1 MYNRSCTMYNYYYAY
16 VEVCACVCVYVY
28 VYVEKK
34 DAVACAV
41 KLKIDCPLESQLFDE
56 RWCDK
61 HKYREFC
68 LVLFIKSL
76 CTCRSKDMTSGVKEL
91 NHDRTEDLGMNLAQR

>member
-1 MYNRSCTMYNYYYAY
+1 MGVIDLVHYYTC
-16 VEVCACVCVYVY
+16 VEVCACVYIHVY

-41 KLKIDCPLESQLFDE
+41 KLKIDCPLESQSFDE

-68 LVLFIKSL
+68 LVLFIKVYVL
-76 CTCRSKDMTSGVKEL
+76 AGVKTWPVEL
-91 NHDRTEDLGMNLAQR
+91 KNRTMIELKISE